1 MYFRDIFLTLVIGN
15 ECPFLIHQSRMTG
28 LVHKLSSR
36 TSLIRSV
43 DHQDMPPEPLTHV
56 DVASTPSE
64 RFEEYLQ
71 SRGMRNTK
79 PRKILVEQVF
89 SSHDHFDVDE
99 LLHRLPRKGSEGYVS
114 RATVYRLLSEFVEA
128 GLLRT
133 IELDG
138 RTVYEHDYGYPQ
150 HDHLYCNSC
159 EALIEF
165 QSDQL
170 IKLRNELAKSSNF
183 KVSGHRFIISGE
195 CESCQ
200 KEKRKRVRRK
210 VDLI

>member
-1 MYFRDIFLTLVIGN
+1 MN
-15 ECPFLIHQSRMTG
+15 Q
-28 LVHKLSSR
+28 
-36 TSLIRSV
+36 
-43 DHQDMPPEPLTHV
+43 PLDRV
-56 DVASTPSE
+56 PVASTPSE

-89 SSHDHFDVDE
+89 SSHDHFDADE
-99 LLHRLPRKGSEGYVS
+99 LMDRLPRKGNDGYVS
-114 RATVYRLLSEFVEA
+114 RSTVYRLLAEFVEA

-159 EALIEF
+159 HQLIEF
-165 QSDQL
+165 QSDE
-170 IKLRNELAKSSNF
+170 IIRLRDELASKNNF
-183 KVSGHRFIISGE
+183 RVDGHRLIINGE
-195 CESCQ
+195 CEACI
-200 KEKRKRVRRK
+200 KAKRKRVRRK